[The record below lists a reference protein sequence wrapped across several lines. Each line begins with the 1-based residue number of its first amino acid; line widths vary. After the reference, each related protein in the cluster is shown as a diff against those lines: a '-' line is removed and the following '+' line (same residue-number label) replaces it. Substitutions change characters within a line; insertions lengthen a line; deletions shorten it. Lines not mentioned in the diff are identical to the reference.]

1 LRGFGVIIEGMI
13 NIQNEGPANI
23 WVDGPALE
31 TNGHDLDQEKILFL
45 KEAEIALGKLEV
57 KKLELENLGVDDEIT
72 KNEYTRLNDEIKKH
86 EDLVVSL
93 GGEKEV
99 K

>member
-1 LRGFGVIIEGMI
+1 MI
-13 NIQNEGPANI
+13 NINNEGLADI

-31 TNGHDLDQEKILFL
+31 TNGHDLDQEKVLLL
-45 KEAEIALGKLEV
+45 KEAEIALGRLEV

-72 KNEYTRLNDEIKKH
+72 KNEYARLNDEIKKH
-86 EDLVVSL
+86 QDLIVSL